1 MPNRYFW
8 KIATPL
14 ASFTAAWLLGGVVLR
29 KLGIKVDQRSYKKQ
43 KEKRKKAEGKFGI
56 SEGLHRKETFSEG

>member
-1 MPNRYFW
+1 M
-8 KIATPL
+8 
-14 ASFTAAWLLGGVVLR
+14 LR